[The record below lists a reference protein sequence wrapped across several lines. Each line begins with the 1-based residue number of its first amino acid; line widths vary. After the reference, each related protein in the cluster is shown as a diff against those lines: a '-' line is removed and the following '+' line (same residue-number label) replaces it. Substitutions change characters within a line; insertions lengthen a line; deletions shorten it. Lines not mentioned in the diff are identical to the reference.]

1 MEERI
6 LTTRQCA
13 ERLKIGKE
21 QFSYLV
27 GKLAGL
33 RPLPRKYKWQNRN
46 IYSEAD
52 FEQWAKIH
60 SRDILM
66 AQRKY
71 AVQNGMNEDGEF
83 PKPTDERIADALE
96 QIVEMLQV
104 IVDKLEP
111 EESQE
116 NEIKEGK

>member
-1 MEERI
+1 MEERT
-6 LTTRQCA
+6 LTTKQCA

-33 RPLPRKYKWQNRN
+33 KPLPRKYKWQNRN
-46 IYSEAD
+46 LYAEAD

-71 AVQNGMNEDGEF
+71 AIQNGMNEDGEF
-83 PKPTDERIADALE
+83 PTPTDERIADALE
-96 QIVEMLQV
+96 KLVEVMKELAV
-104 IVDKLEP
+104 KLEP
-111 EESQE
+111 KTTKKQ
-116 NEIKEGK
+116 KEK